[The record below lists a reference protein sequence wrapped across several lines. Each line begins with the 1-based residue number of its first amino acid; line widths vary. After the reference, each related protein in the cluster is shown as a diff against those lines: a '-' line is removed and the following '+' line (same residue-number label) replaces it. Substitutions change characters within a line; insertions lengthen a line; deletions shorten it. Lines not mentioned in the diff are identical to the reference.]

1 MEKTISMRPGVGAT
15 AQIIQR
21 QALRFTR
28 LFNEQPVLIVVE
40 QGEKH
45 LAWPGGETLIRE
57 GEAVAL
63 AGGSHF
69 DVTNRPEARGGY
81 RARWFAWGPALLAA
95 APDAPPI
102 RELLA
107 FRPSA
112 GFLDACQRAHT
123 AIVDADA
130 IPDEVASHRMA
141 ELLVWLAHFGGM
153 FVPAH
158 SPSLMRRVWRLFDT
172 EPGRNWDTDAVSAA
186 LAMSEAT
193 LRRRL
198 SGEGATLSG
207 LLTEVR
213 MTRAM
218 QLLQSTG
225 LPITQIA
232 LEVGYES
239 ASRFAMRFR
248 SRFGF
253 APTAV
258 RGHKRADTA
267 PTPRRARR
275 RAPTAS
281 TPPRRTDPHR
291 SRPRRGTSPDG
302 TPLRHRVARA

>member
-1 MEKTISMRPGVGAT
+1 MEKTISLRPGVGAT
-15 AQIIQR
+15 AEIIQR

-45 LAWPGGETLIRE
+45 LAWPGGEALVRE

-63 AGGSHF
+63 AGGCHF
-69 DVTNRPEARGGY
+69 DVTNRPATKGSY
-81 RARWFAWGPALLAA
+81 RARWFAWGPVLPAA
-95 APDAPPI
+95 TPEAPPI
-102 RELLA
+102 RDLLLI
-107 FRPSA
+107 RPDA
-112 GFLDACQRAHT
+112 GFLEACRRAHA
-123 AIVDADA
+123 AITDPGSV
-130 IPDEVASHRMA
+130 PDEVASHRMA
-141 ELLVWLAHFGGM
+141 ELLIWLAHFGGM
-153 FVPAH
+153 FVPVH
-158 SPSLMRRVWRLFDT
+158 SPSLVRRVWRLFDT
-172 EPGRNWDTDAVSAA
+172 EPGRNWDTDAVSGA

-207 LLTEVR
+207 LLAEVR

-258 RGHKRADTA
+258 RGHKRAG
-267 PTPRRARR
+267 
-275 RAPTAS
+275 TAS
-281 TPPRRTDPHR
+281 TYRRALTTTANGEHSVVQD
-291 SRPRRGTSPDG
+291 
-302 TPLRHRVARA
+302 